1 PSARGSL
8 PYSVNGA
15 GQKAGVKNNTSGNVS
30 SNEPGPGTT
39 PATASITV
47 VAPPT
52 ISKMFG
58 ASTIPLGGSTTLS
71 FTVNNPN
78 TTAAGDL
85 SGVAFTDTLPAGF
98 TLAAGSSP
106 QNRGN
111 PPTPPPGTHNFPR
124 GPRVHCGCCTF
135 RTA

>member
-52 ISKMFG
+52 ISKMCG
-58 ASTIPLGGSTTLS
+58 PSTIPLGGSTTLS

-85 SGVAFTDTLPAGF
+85 SGVAFTDTLPAGL
-98 TLAAGSSP
+98 TVAAGSSP
-106 QNRGN
+106 QCGG
-111 PPTPPPGTHNFPR
+111 TLTTTAPGTISFS
-124 GPRVHCGCCTF
+124 GG
-135 RTA
+135 